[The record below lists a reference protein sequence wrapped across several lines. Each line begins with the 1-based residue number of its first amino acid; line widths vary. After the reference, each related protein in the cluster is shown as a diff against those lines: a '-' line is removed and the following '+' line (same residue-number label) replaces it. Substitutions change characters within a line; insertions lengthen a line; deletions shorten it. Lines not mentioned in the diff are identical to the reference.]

1 MTKGKGATAKEQ
13 NPTESHPHPA
23 ALAEQDD
30 VAAFKRALLEVIE
43 QHRAAWEQLPQDKA
57 YLLKREGEPVAVV
70 MSYQGFEALLDRL
83 EDLEDAR
90 DADEIMS
97 AIERGEM
104 TTKPWEQVKAELR
117 AEGLLVGD

>member
-1 MTKGKGATAKEQ
+1 MTKGKGTKAKEL
-13 NPTESHPHPA
+13 NTTEPLSHPT
-23 ALAEQDD
+23 ALAEQGD

-57 YLLKREGEPVAVV
+57 YRLDREGQPVAVV

-90 DADEIMS
+90 DADEILS

-104 TTKPWEQVKAELR
+104 TTRPWEQVEAELH
-117 AEGLLVGD
+117 AEGLLDE